1 MTQIEKNDLCNY
13 HEIQGYYE
21 LQQDGQVIIHWT
33 CPDTG
38 LPKKETGY
46 FEDDG
51 DAYYHD
57 VNDQHGEYSYTV
69 IADTEAN

>member
-1 MTQIEKNDLCNY
+1 MSKIQTTELCNY
-13 HEIQGYYE
+13 HEIYGYYE
-21 LQQDGQVIIHWT
+21 TEPDGRVTIYWC

-57 VNDQHGEYSYTV
+57 VNDQHGEYCYTV